1 MEKQYAVFGL
11 GSFGTSVALT
21 LESFGCSVIVVDK
34 SPEKIQDISD
44 DVSYAVTAD
53 LSNPEVL
60 LNLGLSHVD
69 VAIIAT
75 SDSLEV
81 SILATI
87 ISKELGIP
95 HVIVKA
101 SDELHATVLRKVGA
115 DAVVF
120 PERDMG
126 NLLAKRLVSQ
136 SFTDWVELSDEYSL
150 MHVSLP
156 NEWAG
161 KSLIELGVREK
172 YSVNVVGIIFNKD
185 LDIKLDPNEKLPH
198 GSTLIVVGSNS
209 SLKELKALE

>member
-34 SPEKIQDISD
+34 SADKIQDISD

-69 VAIIAT
+69 VAIVAT

-101 SDELHATVLRKVGA
+101 TDELHATVFQA
-115 DAVVF
+115 NPHEIMFDAVRQVQIRHRIIH
-120 PERDMG
+120 PG
-126 NLLAKRLVSQ
+126 
-136 SFTDWVELSDEYSL
+136 
-150 MHVSLP
+150 
-156 NEWAG
+156 AG
-161 KSLIELGVREK
+161 AS
-172 YSVNVVGIIFNKD
+172 
-185 LDIKLDPNEKLPH
+185 
-198 GSTLIVVGSNS
+198 
-209 SLKELKALE
+209 